1 MSFLTDFT
9 DKPIID
15 LARVTMML
23 GSGTPV
29 FYVGEQKLRVFWL
42 PGGYSPYYK
51 QVFVHGLPAVSVEQI
66 LTAVETKPCAVEWFD
81 GFKFYEWCVSN

>member
-1 MSFLTDFT
+1 MSFLTDFSN
-9 DKPIID
+9 KPIVD

-23 GSGTPV
+23 GCGTPV

-51 QVFVHGLPAVSVEQI
+51 QVFVQGLPAVSVDQI
-66 LTAVETKPCAVEWFD
+66 LGAVEAKPRTVEWFD
-81 GFKFYEWCVSN
+81 GFKFYEWRVSN